1 MLSAFGKTDKGLV
14 RKTNQDSY
22 AVQSLP
28 GGALLGIVCDGMG
41 GEQGGNVASRN
52 AVNIAGQRIAA
63 RYREGMDANTVRNML
78 LVAASVANTMVHDMG
93 QKNSALTGMGTT
105 LVACLVQGGTAHIVH
120 AGDSRAYVVGEAGL
134 TQLTRDHSV
143 VQMLVEN
150 GELTQEEARVH
161 PKKNYITR
169 AVGVGPQL
177 EAEYNEYAL
186 RPGDTLLLCT
196 DGLSN
201 AVSEDEMA
209 RMVRELP
216 PQDAVQ
222 KLTLAANAAGGYDN
236 ITVLLMQD
244 R

>member
-1 MLSAFGKTDKGLV
+1 MLKAFGNTDKGLV

-22 AVQSLP
+22 AMQTLP

-52 AVNIAGQRIAA
+52 AVNITGQRVSS
-63 RYREGMDANTVRNML
+63 RYREDMDANSVRNMM

-93 QKNSALTGMGTT
+93 QQNSALTGMGTT
-105 LVACLVQGGTAHIVH
+105 LVACLVKDGTAHLVH
-120 AGDSRAYVVGEAGL
+120 AGDSRAYVVSSGGI

-143 VQMLVEN
+143 VQMLVES
-150 GELTQEEARVH
+150 GELTEDEARVH

-169 AVGVGPQL
+169 AVGVAPQL
-177 EAEYNEYAL
+177 EAEYNEYTL
-186 RPGDTLLLCT
+186 QPGDTLVLCT

-201 AVSEDEMA
+201 AISEEELA
-209 RMVRELP
+209 RTVRECE
-216 PQDAVQ
+216 PQQAVQ
-222 KLTLAANAAGGYDN
+222 ELTAAANAAGGYDN
-236 ITVLLMQD
+236 ITVLLIQD